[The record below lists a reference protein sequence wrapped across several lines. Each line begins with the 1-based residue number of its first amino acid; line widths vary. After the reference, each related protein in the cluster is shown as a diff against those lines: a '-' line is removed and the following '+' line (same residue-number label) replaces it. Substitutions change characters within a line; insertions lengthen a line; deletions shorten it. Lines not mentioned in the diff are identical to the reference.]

1 MLVSRNAATP
11 RGAQPDF
18 GSDVPSSGARFARF
32 AAVGGLGYVVNL
44 ACFTVLLRHAGVGYI
59 TAAVLSFAAAV
70 ANNYGLNRAW
80 TFADMRGPVLGQGI
94 RFAGVSLAALGT
106 NLAVL
111 HLLVA
116 AGFAPV
122 PAQAAAILSAMPV
135 NFLGNIAWTFRSA
148 EVELDAR
155 GWLSRE
161 RAVAVR
167 DALRAST
174 RARAWAAIGAW
185 WLVSRAMVIVT
196 AVVVQHAHWPHG
208 RWSPSLAQHPL
219 ALLTA
224 WDGRWYRMVAARGYL
239 VVPGHQSDTAFF
251 PLYPAL
257 LRVGRSLG
265 LSPNA
270 TGLLLSNLVLLVG
283 LVALYELVRRWADE
297 ATARRASVYAAIFPI
312 GYVFSMV
319 YPEALVLAAM
329 TLAGLLAARGR
340 WSAAAVVA
348 AVAALTRPEALFLVL
363 PLGALAARTWAAA
376 DSQTR
381 RRALTA
387 VAAAPAAVAG
397 ICAYDWRTF
406 GDPIAFSTAQRSWGR
421 AFELDG
427 PWRAVTELAGSVGTS
442 NTWLFRDAAFCLV
455 YIALLVAAA
464 RVVPISWVAAATLM
478 IVLPL
483 WSGSFTSD
491 ARFGV
496 VAPPIYAGLAR
507 IGRHRAVD
515 VPLRVCSLALLVV
528 ATATVLLRWP

>member
-1 MLVSRNAATP
+1 MLVSRNVATP

-18 GSDVPSSGARFARF
+18 GRDVPSSGLRFARF

-44 ACFTVLLRHAGVGYI
+44 ACFAVLVGQADVGYI
-59 TAAVLSFAAAV
+59 AAAVVSFAAAV
-70 ANNYGLNRAW
+70 ANNYALNRGW
-80 TFADMRGPVLGQGI
+80 TFADMRGPVRGQGI
-94 RFAGVSLAALGT
+94 RFAGVSVAALAT

-116 AGFAPV
+116 AGFAPL
-122 PAQAAAILSAMPV
+122 PAQAAAIVVAIPV
-135 NFLGNIAWTFRSA
+135 NFLGNVAWTFRSG
-148 EVELDAR
+148 EEGLDPR
-155 GWLSRE
+155 LWLSRD
-161 RAVAVR
+161 RAAAVR
-167 DALRAST
+167 DAVRASA

-185 WLVSRAMVIVT
+185 WLLSRAVVVVT
-196 AVVVQHAHWPHG
+196 AVVVQHAHWPQG

-257 LRVGRSLG
+257 RRVGRSLG

-270 TGLLLSNLVLLVG
+270 AGLLLSNVALLVG
-283 LVALYELVRRWADE
+283 LVVLYELVRQWSDE

-329 TLAGLLAARGR
+329 ALAGLLAARGR
-340 WSAAAVVA
+340 WNAAAVVA

-376 DSQTR
+376 DSRTR
-381 RRALTA
+381 CRALTA

-421 AFELDG
+421 SFELDG
-427 PWRAVTELAGSVGTS
+427 PWRAITELAGSLGTS
-442 NTWLFRDAAFCLV
+442 NAWLFRDAAFCVV

-464 RVVPISWVAAATLM
+464 RIVPMSWVAAATLM

-496 VAPPIYAGLAR
+496 VAPPIYAGLAL
-507 IGRHRAVD
+507 IGRRRAID
-515 VPLRVCSLALLVV
+515 VPLRICSLALLVV